1 MSSVHIKIQLCL
13 SGKIRQGRDHPKRL
27 RSHTLA
33 DFESINADDA
43 VENSYCF
50 LTINHYP
57 VNPFV
62 SSISKDRDLR
72 QRSLSS
78 LGLALNLSKRE
89 EGGGGEGGGAG
100 RKRKGRG
107 WHGSRSLLWKQF
119 RNNSNICLLQTLETH
134 RRRERVKDKPF
145 NNITKM
151 LNKYF
156 HVMVKEWTS

>member
-62 SSISKDRDLR
+62 SPISKDRDLR

-89 EGGGGEGGGAG
+89 EGGGGEGGGGG
-100 RKRKGRG
+100 RRMIILAHSSKDSTDRGCEPEAKSYHEEGRVRSKLPTSWQRRK
-107 WHGSRSLLWKQF
+107 K
-119 RNNSNICLLQTLETH
+119 
-134 RRRERVKDKPF
+134 
-145 NNITKM
+145 
-151 LNKYF
+151 
-156 HVMVKEWTS
+156 